1 MPRKTISISA
11 WLVGTVISFC
21 VMFYLNEMPDP
32 GNAGGYFARYTGG
45 AGKVILQIYDARSGH
60 IMAQRKYA
68 EGYSFDLQWRAD
80 RVIYQTGGSTGYEED
95 YINLPPTYLDWLGA
109 RIF

>member
-1 MPRKTISISA
+1 
-11 WLVGTVISFC
+11 
-21 VMFYLNEMPDP
+21 MFYLNEMPDP
-32 GNAGGYFARYTGG
+32 GNKPGWTTKISASHAGGYFARYTGG